1 MKVNGLLYYGWI
13 IFCLIDFCTRDA
25 STNENMVLLIADI
38 IVIIGCMICI
48 EIRNLKD

>member
-1 MKVNGLLYYGWI
+1 MVNNLVYYGWI
-13 IFCLIDFCTRDA
+13 IFCLIDFGKRNA
-25 STNENMVLLIADI
+25 NTNENMVLLIADI